1 MGNGYVV
8 LSFTCPTIEL
18 NLFIECKTAKSD
30 EGKKAAANLAA
41 YSLSIDTYITNTEKE
56 NKLRKTC
63 IFFQSI
69 RKCSRYKLIFNLLSK
84 TIENQL

>member
-1 MGNGYVV
+1 MENAHVV

-18 NLFIECKTAKSD
+18 NLNLLNRNLFIVSKTAKSD

-56 NKLRKTC
+56 SKLSKTGV
-63 IFFQSI
+63 FFQSI
-69 RKCSRYKLIFNLLSK
+69 RKMLMI
-84 TIENQL
+84 

>member
-1 MGNGYVV
+1 MENAHVV

-18 NLFIECKTAKSD
+18 NLNLLKRNRFIECKTAKND

-41 YSLSIDTYITNTEKE
+41 YSLSIDKYITNTEKE
-56 NKLRKTC
+56 SKLRKTG

-69 RKCSRYKLIFNLLSK
+69 RKMLMI
-84 TIENQL
+84 

>member
-1 MGNGYVV
+1 MENAHVV

-18 NLFIECKTAKSD
+18 NLNLLNRNLFIVSKTAKSD

-41 YSLSIDTYITNTEKE
+41 YSLSMDTYITNIEKE
-56 NKLRKTC
+56 SKLRKAG

-69 RKCSRYKLIFNLLSK
+69 RKMLMI
-84 TIENQL
+84 

>member
-1 MGNGYVV
+1 MRNAHVV

-18 NLFIECKTAKSD
+18 NLNLLNRNLFILSKTAKSD

-41 YSLSIDTYITNTEKE
+41 YSLSIDTYMTNIEKE
-56 NKLRKTC
+56 TKLRKTG

-69 RKCSRYKLIFNLLSK
+69 GKMLMI
-84 TIENQL
+84 